1 MQLNAYKM
9 ENITKEQT
17 NLTQQDTQNPTKYLP
32 DMGTHLILDFNN
44 VESVDLNDYEK
55 LDTLLR
61 EVLSHTHVA
70 IVGSCHKKFD
80 PQGVT
85 ILYLLAESHFS
96 IHTWPEL
103 KCCAIDFYHCG
114 PLSQRNLRV
123 AEEKLCDL
131 FGWKNASANLFL
143 KRGNVSSFLCND
155 FYDRTDILKNVKLL
169 HREVTPFQELR
180 VYDTIGL
187 GRILVLDGAVQF
199 STDSVSNYT
208 IDMTRAVVKPD
219 TPIDHVVIIG
229 GGDLIIGAYIIKNYP
244 LVKKVTICEI
254 DGRVVDC
261 VREYFA
267 DYFSIRDTIGND
279 RLEVVI
285 EDGSTY
291 MKKLVEQGK
300 EGTIGAVI
308 VDCTDFALDENS
320 IAASLFTPDFY
331 ESIYRI
337 LGSGGSGFVQQITK
351 PYYEQAWSERVK
363 KGGFD
368 KTQVIFSQTP
378 EYGGELPMGTSFKY

>member
-1 MQLNAYKM
+1 M
-9 ENITKEQT
+9 ENITEQQT
-17 NLTQQDTQNPTKYLP
+17 LTQHNDHNPAKYLP
-32 DMGTHLILDFNN
+32 DMGTHLILDFNH
-44 VESVDLNDYEK
+44 VETVDLNDYEK
-55 LDTLLR
+55 LDSLLR

-70 IVGSCHKKFD
+70 IVGSCYKKFD

-114 PLSQRNLRV
+114 PFSQRNLRV
-123 AEEKLCDL
+123 AEEKLCDA
-131 FGWKNASANLFL
+131 FGWKNATANLFL
-143 KRGNVSSFLCND
+143 KRGNVSSYLCND

-169 HREVTPFQELR
+169 FREVTPFQEMR
-180 VYDTIGL
+180 VYDTISL
-187 GRILVLDGAVQF
+187 GRILVLDEAVQI
-199 STDSVSNYT
+199 STECHNYT
-208 IDMTRAVVKPD
+208 IDMSKAVVKSD

-229 GGDLIIGAYIIKNYP
+229 GGDLIIGAYIIKNFP

-261 VREYFA
+261 VREYFV

-285 EDGSTY
+285 EDGSAY
-291 MKKLVEQGK
+291 MKKLLDEGK
-300 EGTIGAVI
+300 EGSVGAVVI
-308 VDCTDFALDENS
+308 DCTDFALDEDS
-320 IAASLFTPDFY
+320 IAASLFTPEFY
-331 ESIYRI
+331 NNIFRL
-337 LGSGGSGFVQQITK
+337 LGSGCGFVQQITK
-351 PYYEQAWSERVK
+351 PFYEEAWSERVK

-368 KTQVIFSQTP
+368 KTQIIFSQTP
-378 EYGGELPMGTSFKY
+378 EYGGELPLGTSFKN

>member
-1 MQLNAYKM
+1 M
-9 ENITKEQT
+9 ENITKEQSL
-17 NLTQQDTQNPTKYLP
+17 NQHNDHNPTKNLP
-32 DMGTHLILDFNN
+32 DMGTHLILDFNH

-114 PLSQRNLRV
+114 PFSQRNLRV

-131 FGWKNASANLFL
+131 FGWKNATANLFL
-143 KRGNVSSFLCND
+143 KRGNVSSYLCND

-169 HREVTPFQELR
+169 HREVTPFQEMR

-187 GRILVLDGAVQF
+187 GRILVLDGAVQI
-199 STDSVSNYT
+199 STECLSYT
-208 IDMTRAVVKPD
+208 IDMSKAVIKPD

-229 GGDLIIGAYIIKNYP
+229 GGDLIIGAYIVKNYP

-261 VREYFA
+261 VREYFI
-267 DYFSIRDTIGND
+267 DYFSIKDTIGND

-285 EDGSTY
+285 EDGSAY
-291 MKKLVEQGK
+291 MKKLLEEGK
-300 EGTIGAVI
+300 EGSVGAVI
-308 VDCTDFALDENS
+308 IDCTDFALDEGS
-320 IAASLFTPDFY
+320 IAASLFTPEFY
-331 ESIYRI
+331 NNIYRL
-337 LGSGGSGFVQQITK
+337 LGSGSGFIQQITK
-351 PYYEQAWSERVK
+351 PYYEEAWSERVK
-363 KGGFD
+363 KGGFN
-368 KTQVIFSQTP
+368 KTEVIFSQTP
-378 EYGGELPMGTSFKY
+378 EYGGELPLGTSFKN